1 MAAKGVQSERVSSC
15 VFLHVFLRATLFFFL
30 LCVHVFGMY
39 VGGGCVNRRMG
50 GMAAKFKMFKIC
62 WPDRVSQDRL
72 VNGVFWKVLSCSFN
86 EPRAKR
92 PNEACSVCQNSP
104 SA

>member
-1 MAAKGVQSERVSSC
+1 M
-15 VFLHVFLRATLFFFL
+15 T
-30 LCVHVFGMY
+30 
-39 VGGGCVNRRMG
+39 RRMG

-62 WPDRVSQDRL
+62 WPDRVSRDRL